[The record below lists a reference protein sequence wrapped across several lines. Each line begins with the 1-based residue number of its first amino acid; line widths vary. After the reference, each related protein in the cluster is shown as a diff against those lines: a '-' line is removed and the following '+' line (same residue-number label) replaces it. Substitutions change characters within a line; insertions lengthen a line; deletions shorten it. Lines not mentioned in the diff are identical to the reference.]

1 MTTSRLDELLIVALQ
16 DLREARTVVVERMP
30 QIVSA
35 TSDRAT
41 SSAFEELIARAQSEL
56 ATFAQ
61 ILSNPEGEPNLW
73 AGGILDDAS
82 RDVASNEAGPVR
94 DVALIGAIRKL
105 LASDIVSLETAMAL
119 ALNEDGESATAVA
132 EVHRASKAANDQLG
146 LHLQRITGAAQS
158 R

>member
-16 DLREARTVVVERMP
+16 DLREARKIVVERMP

-41 SSAFEELIARAQSEL
+41 SSAFEELIASAQSEL

-73 AGGILDDAS
+73 AAGILDDAS
-82 RDVASNEAGPVR
+82 RLLSEPRTD
-94 DVALIGAIRKL
+94 RKL
-105 LASDIVSLETAMAL
+105 FRANMLAC
-119 ALNEDGESATAVA
+119 
-132 EVHRASKAANDQLG
+132 
-146 LHLQRITGAAQS
+146 
-158 R
+158 